1 MNALRKTSL
10 SAILLSLSL
19 SQLCVGQAEKKEEAK
34 PATAESKAEKNELR
48 TWKDSSGKFEVPAR
62 FSRADGETV
71 LLERQDGKLIRVPL
85 DRLSDQDRDYL
96 RQLQADNPFGE
107 EETAAVPRSAESL
120 VTVVI
125 DNGIDNG
132 GKNQIRLGYV
142 YRKTDD
148 LAYVVIRS
156 FGGEQPNIRE
166 QKLVGSDGEIVRVF
180 DKSTA
185 NSKITCTIYT
195 EAPERR
201 AVKTTLVREF
211 RTNDNMIVTAPA
223 AEMPDP
229 IKFNF
234 NTNVKRGDTIKLIGY
249 EFDYS
254 DKEPTAVRKVKTA
267 VVTNVL
273 EKLTG
278 GFSALHVEAENA
290 GKMNRGLAIDQAGNV
305 LGLFHIRSPGNAKT
319 EFLVSEADLIGDL
332 EKPAFGTVQIL
343 ARSRDRKEVNYQI
356 VAVVIDPL
364 DKIKSAHLLVK
375 PLLNANERPNV
386 PADQAVEPLQDAREV
401 KLTKREPDAVVRLQ
415 FDVLIPA
422 FKGDTFVAD
431 FTTDNPGSTET
442 YNFQIQVAYTNP
454 DGELVYEKPQV
465 RSYSPGALIRMEELA
480 DRGWKLTSATTAV
493 TDEIKH
499 GTKVFPVPAETNVS
513 VVEERERLDEVDAIR
528 LNIKPDAVTP
538 LMTYSGDGDYFYL
551 VDQGETVLRRIR
563 SADLTQVAT
572 LDIGVR
578 CCEIAYSKAGIVLA
592 LPSTEV
598 VWVVDEKTLKVK
610 FEIPVQGVSLVAA
623 NPTTAI
629 GFAGGSLPTGNG
641 GRSSSS
647 ALFMLDLAEGQIL
660 HQIQSSYGPKI
671 TGLSMNSGN
680 FMLALGARSQAL
692 RMSPDGAHVY
702 SADGNARIRRFRLDG
717 HDLIFEEVGEQHG
730 SGKFFLSV
738 DGKWAALPPGFT
750 TDGGYRISVFET
762 QDLKK
767 QKLDV
772 VIGSYANTIGFDPL
786 TGAIYVPGRQEMHIF
801 TATGGSQAGFEHGLG
816 DPRLLIVHPQGER
829 FITWGNRKVVYYD
842 LNQKRTLQRVEADAD
857 E

>member
-1 MNALRKTSL
+1 
-10 SAILLSLSL
+10 
-19 SQLCVGQAEKKEEAK
+19 
-34 PATAESKAEKNELR
+34 
-48 TWKDSSGKFEVPAR
+48 
-62 FSRADGETV
+62 
-71 LLERQDGKLIRVPL
+71 
-85 DRLSDQDRDYL
+85 
-96 RQLQADNPFGE
+96 
-107 EETAAVPRSAESL
+107 
-120 VTVVI
+120 
-125 DNGIDNG
+125 
-132 GKNQIRLGYV
+132 
-142 YRKTDD
+142 
-148 LAYVVIRS
+148 
-156 FGGEQPNIRE
+156 
-166 QKLVGSDGEIVRVF
+166 
-180 DKSTA
+180 
-185 NSKITCTIYT
+185 
-195 EAPERR
+195 
-201 AVKTTLVREF
+201 
-211 RTNDNMIVTAPA
+211 
-223 AEMPDP
+223 
-229 IKFNF
+229 
-234 NTNVKRGDTIKLIGY
+234 
-249 EFDYS
+249 
-254 DKEPTAVRKVKTA
+254 
-267 VVTNVL
+267 
-273 EKLTG
+273 
-278 GFSALHVEAENA
+278 
-290 GKMNRGLAIDQAGNV
+290 
-305 LGLFHIRSPGNAKT
+305 
-319 EFLVSEADLIGDL
+319 
-332 EKPAFGTVQIL
+332 
-343 ARSRDRKEVNYQI
+343 
-356 VAVVIDPL
+356 
-364 DKIKSAHLLVK
+364 
-375 PLLNANERPNV
+375 
-386 PADQAVEPLQDAREV
+386 
-401 KLTKREPDAVVRLQ
+401 
-415 FDVLIPA
+415 
-422 FKGDTFVAD
+422 
-431 FTTDNPGSTET
+431 
-442 YNFQIQVAYTNP
+442 
-454 DGELVYEKPQV
+454 
-465 RSYSPGALIRMEELA
+465 
-480 DRGWKLTSATTAV
+480 
-493 TDEIKH
+493 
-499 GTKVFPVPAETNVS
+499 VS